1 MDDHSFAGRRR
12 RFLKAGGI
20 VSLAILAGCN
30 TGKVLTP
37 EPGQGSDQTDA
48 TLGLINTLRAEKGL
62 QPLVRDA
69 AASGAA
75 LDQATRMARAGRM
88 EHNIGLGANFYDR
101 MKGQGVALP
110 AAENIAAGQDDAA
123 RAFDAWVRSP
133 KHLVN
138 MLGANY
144 RGLGVAV
151 VQNPA
156 SGNRPY
162 WAMVLSAG

>member
-1 MDDHSFAGRRR
+1 MDDRSFAGQRR
-12 RFLKAGGI
+12 RFLRAGGI
-20 VSLAILAGCN
+20 LSIALLAGCN
-30 TGKVLTP
+30 TSRVLTP
-37 EPGQGSDQTDA
+37 ETGRGSDQTEA
-48 TLGLINTLRAEKGL
+48 TLGLINALRANKGL

-69 AASGAA
+69 AASAAA
-75 LDQATRMARAGRM
+75 LDQATRMARADKM
-88 EHNIGLGANFYDR
+88 QHNIGLGANFYDR
-101 MKGQGVALP
+101 MKGQDVALP

-123 RAFDAWVRSP
+123 RAFDAWARSP

-138 MLGANY
+138 MLGPDY

-151 VQNPA
+151 VTNPA